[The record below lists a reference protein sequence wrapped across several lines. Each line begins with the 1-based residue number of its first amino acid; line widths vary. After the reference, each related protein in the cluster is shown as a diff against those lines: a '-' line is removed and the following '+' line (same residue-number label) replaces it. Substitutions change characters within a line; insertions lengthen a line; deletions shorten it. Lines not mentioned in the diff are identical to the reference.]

1 MMNFNF
7 GEVANASQ
15 STSKP
20 VLEGNMI
27 HTVKFLGCEARDIAG
42 VKDPTKTY
50 NVLDIKFAND
60 NGYFTHTVWE
70 PKPDDFQDRE
80 NNGIKNPSNV
90 KAMMQL
96 FVHLICAVNPKLGEQ
111 IKLKEKT
118 LSAKD
123 WNGLRQLMV
132 KATDSGKDKEVQ
144 IKLIKNKKGE
154 SMFPYF
160 SNYNRD
166 GELYMSTNFI
176 GEKLLWTTKEQQMIT
191 KAQSAP
197 TTPTI
202 NDSLGGGS
210 EDAVMPT
217 SDLDFDF

>member
-7 GEVANASQ
+7 GEVANAAQ

-42 VKDPTKTY
+42 KQNPNATY
-50 NVLDIKFAND
+50 NVLEIKFSND
-60 NGYFTHTVWE
+60 RGYFTHTVWE
-70 PKPDDFQDRE
+70 PKPEDFQDRE

-96 FVHLICAVNPKLGEQ
+96 FTHLICAVNPKLGEQ
-111 IKLKEKT
+111 LKNKEKQLT
-118 LSAKD
+118 AKD
-123 WNGLRQLMV
+123 WNSLRQLMV
-132 KATDSGKDKEVQ
+132 KATESGKDKEVQ

-154 SMFPYF
+154 SIFPYF
-160 SNYNRD
+160 SNYNKS

-176 GEKLLWTTKEQQMIT
+176 GNDLLWTTKELKALE
-191 KAQSAP
+191 KAQS
-197 TTPTI
+197 TPTAPSST
-202 NDSLGGGS
+202 DDLPLSQGS
-210 EDAVMPT
+210 EDT
-217 SDLDFDF
+217 SNNLDWNF

>member
-7 GEVANASQ
+7 GEVANAAQ

-42 VKDPTKTY
+42 VKDPTQTY
-50 NVLDIKFAND
+50 NVLDIKFSND
-60 NGYFTHTVWE
+60 RGYFTHTIWE
-70 PKPDDFQDRE
+70 PKPEDFQDRE

-96 FVHLICAVNPKLGEQ
+96 FTHLICAVNPKLGEQ
-111 IKLKEKT
+111 LKNKEKQLT
-118 LSAKD
+118 AKD
-123 WNGLRQLMV
+123 WNSLRQLMV
-132 KATDSGKDKEVQ
+132 KATESGKDKEVQ

-154 SMFPYF
+154 SIFPYF
-160 SNYNRD
+160 SNYNKN

-176 GEKLLWTTKEQQMIT
+176 GNDLLWTTKELKALE
-191 KAQSAP
+191 KAQSTP
-197 TTPTI
+197 TTPTP
-202 NDSLGGGS
+202 NDDLPLSQGS
-210 EDAVMPT
+210 EDT
-217 SDLDFDF
+217 NSDFDWNF